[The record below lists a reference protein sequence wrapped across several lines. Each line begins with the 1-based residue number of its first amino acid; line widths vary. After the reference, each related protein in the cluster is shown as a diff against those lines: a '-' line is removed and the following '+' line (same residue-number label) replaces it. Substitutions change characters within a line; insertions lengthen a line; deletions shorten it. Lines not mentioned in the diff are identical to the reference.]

1 MFSNFFKAFVRR
13 VGYFL
18 PFGCTR
24 FTQQNLKGQ
33 GSILDIG
40 YGQGTPMSRV
50 NKRKKIFSVGCDI
63 YLPCL
68 TKCKQ
73 RRTHDALVLC
83 DARMLPF
90 KSKSFNVVLCT
101 QVLEHLDKQEGQN
114 LLRAMERIARKKVV
128 ITTPTGSLERM
139 AQNGNPYQRH
149 KTGWFPDELKGEGY
163 KVRGYGGFKLLNRLF
178 YRIPGARFWF
188 DYIDD
193 FLLGLVP
200 LVYFFPRLA
209 WGMMCVKNIE
219 MDSS

>member
-1 MFSNFFKAFVRR
+1 MFSNFSKEFVRR
-13 VGYFL
+13 VGGFL

-33 GSILDIG
+33 GNILDIG
-40 YGQGTPMSRV
+40 CGQGIPISRV

-73 RRTHDALVLC
+73 RRTHHVLVLC

-90 KSKSFNVVLCT
+90 KGKKFDVVLCM
-101 QVLEHLDKQEGQN
+101 QALEHLNKEEGQN

-128 ITTPTGSLERM
+128 ITTPTGFTEQM
-139 AQNGNPYQRH
+139 AQNGNPYQIH

-178 YRIPGARFWF
+178 YRIPRARFRF
-188 DYIDD
+188 GYIDD
-193 FLLGLVP
+193 FLLGLLP

-209 WGMMCVKNIE
+209 GGMMCIKNIE